1 MADLSTTFMGL
12 RLDNPLVLGSSSLGA
27 TRAGIARAIEAGAG
41 AVVLKSLFEEQLR
54 AELSEA
60 AAQAEVHPEAAA
72 FIEGAGMN
80 EGTAEYLGLIRAAK
94 EASAE
99 AGGRVPI
106 IASINGSGD
115 PFWIEFSEMI
125 AGAGADALEL
135 NLGVIPTD
143 PDRGAAAIEDGLA
156 HLVSEVSRAV
166 GIPVCAKLGASYTNV
181 GNIAK
186 RLAKAGAKGVTLFNR
201 FYRMDIDLDAMS
213 LASGPTRGSPDAY
226 HESLRWIS
234 ILEGRIGAELCA
246 SGGVYDGLSALRL
259 VAAGASAV
267 QLCSVVYAKGYE
279 VIGSM
284 LGEMSAWM
292 DGRGLARL
300 SDLRGRLAR
309 RNSEAPEAY
318 GRLHYVRALTGQG

>member
-12 RLDNPLVLGSSSLGA
+12 RLENPIVLASSGLGA
-27 TRAGIARAIEAGAG
+27 TPDGVARAIEAGAG

-54 AELSEA
+54 AELAEA
-60 AAQAEVHPEAAA
+60 AAQAELHPEAAA

-80 EGTAEYLGLIRAAK
+80 EGTAEYLGLIKAAK
-94 EASAE
+94 AASAK

-115 PFWIEFSEMI
+115 PFWVDFSKMLE
-125 AGAGADALEL
+125 GAGADALEL

-143 PDRGAAAIEDGLA
+143 PERSASAIEDGLV

-166 GIPVCAKLGASYTNV
+166 TIPVCAKLGASYTNV

-213 LASGPTRGSPDAY
+213 LVPGPTRGSPDAY

-234 ILEGRIGAELCA
+234 LLEGRIGAELCA

-259 VAAGASAV
+259 VAAGAGAV
-267 QLCSVVYAKGYE
+267 QLCSVVYAKGYGA
-279 VIGSM
+279 IGSV
-284 LGEMSAWM
+284 LGEMRAWM
-292 DGRGLARL
+292 DDRGVARL
-300 SDLRGRLAR
+300 AELRGRLAR
-309 RNSEAPEAY
+309 RNAENPEAY